1 MVFFVRTYTFTPQ
14 REFDNGMERD
24 DPNLDLGLAIQ
35 RKIGEG
41 VGALLA
47 ASYLA

>member
-1 MVFFVRTYTFTPQ
+1 MVFFARTYTFTPQ

-24 DPNLDLGLAIQ
+24 DPNLDLGLANQ

-41 VGALLA
+41 WGHYSVA
-47 ASYLA
+47 ARL